1 MSKSTKYT
9 DWNAKKDEEI
19 TLYYSDPPMPATL
32 SIAGPSQI
40 EITVSHNAGSSKVIK
55 NTSSRIIVSGC
66 QIKLKPLNENAEGD
80 FRFLGGPGFGQVW
93 G

>member
-1 MSKSTKYT
+1 MSKPTKYS

-19 TLYYSDPPMPATL
+19 TLYYSDPPLAATL
-32 SIAGPSQI
+32 IITGPSQL
-40 EITVSHNAGSSKVIK
+40 EITVINNAGSSTVIK

-66 QIKLKPLNENAEGD
+66 GIKLKPLNENAEGD
-80 FRFLGGPGFGQVW
+80 FRFVGGPGFGQVW